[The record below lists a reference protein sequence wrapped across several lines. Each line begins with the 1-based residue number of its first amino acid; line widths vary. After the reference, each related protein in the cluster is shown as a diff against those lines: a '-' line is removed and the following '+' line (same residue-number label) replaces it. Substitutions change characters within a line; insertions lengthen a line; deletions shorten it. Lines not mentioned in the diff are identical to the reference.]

1 MINTRRTIFQ
11 TLKKRIRELTKH
23 AQLAPQE
30 FKKIILAVIVND
42 LKEWS
47 EYIPKDDPNAI
58 VNLLDNYLLNNCFII
73 DRMPINERDYVN
85 VNTPQTNNTWH
96 RVWDKPCSSFDIP
109 ELIIKSAE
117 PWIPDPSCEIKF
129 VYFIVPVDEQGQ
141 PIMTDKQYLSIT
153 YGEHGEKLKTI
164 CEKMNIFIDR
174 ATGLAWYLD
183 NTTCEWIPVG
193 AQNEGGMTQEQVE
206 ALLTHYKINN
216 QWNEAGNEIQL
227 SLVKDT
233 EQYDNTLDVITA
245 NDVEEMV

>member
-1 MINTRRTIFQ
+1 MIQTRGTIFK

-23 AQLAPQE
+23 AQLAPEQ
-30 FKKIILAVIVND
+30 FRKIMLAVILND

-47 EYIPKDDPNAI
+47 EYIPNKDSDKI
-58 VNLLDNYLLNNCFII
+58 VKLLEEFLLTNCFII
-73 DRMPINERDYVN
+73 DRIPINESAYIN

-96 RVWDKPCSSFDIP
+96 RVWDKGCSSISLP
-109 ELIIKSAE
+109 ELIIESAK
-117 PWIPDPSCEIKF
+117 PWTPDPTCEIKF
-129 VYFIVPVDEQGQ
+129 VYFVSIDSEGR
-141 PIMTDKQYLSIT
+141 PITNREYLSLT

-174 ATGLAWYLD
+174 ETGSAWYLD
-183 NTTCEWIPVG
+183 NSTCEWKPVR
-193 AQNEGGMTQEQVE
+193 AQSESGMTQEQVE

-233 EQYDNTLDVITA
+233 ETYDNTLDVITA
-245 NDVEEMV
+245 NDVEDMV